1 MIKSLKYLVFLISSI
16 YGCNFINLKPTKA
29 QLSYIS
35 SAEVA
40 EYPSGSTISFRN
52 GHFYLMGDDARS
64 LVVLDSSLS
73 IIETINLFPGT
84 EPRIQ
89 KIDKADIESSEW
101 IGEKLYLFGSGSV
114 TTTRDSGFVFDPEDR
129 QVFRIDLGG
138 FYRKMIDIGIPAL
151 NLEGAAVVKDHL
163 IFANRSNL
171 SNNENYLLL
180 NPVDHL
186 LENITKAISLKL
198 PGDAGVSGLTY
209 LPKEDVLI
217 LTASEED
224 TGSTYDDGAIGGS
237 YLGLIREAST
247 KLSMDEVVPDQWMPL
262 VAVHK
267 DFFGQK
273 IESVCMYNNDKDK
286 TELLLVSDNDNGTTR
301 VFRVALH

>member
-1 MIKSLKYLVFLISSI
+1 MYFVLSTSTLCCCK
-16 YGCNFINLKPTKA
+16 NFNYQNTKA
-29 QLSYIS
+29 QLTYIS
-35 SAEVA
+35 STEVA

-52 GHFYLMGDDARS
+52 GHFYLMGDDAKS
-64 LVVLDSSLS
+64 LVVLDASLF
-73 IIETINLFPGT
+73 IKETINLFPGT
-84 EPRIQ
+84 AHRIQ
-89 KIDKADIESSEW
+89 KVDKADIESSEW

-114 TTTRDSGFVFDPEDR
+114 TTTRDSGFVFNPEDR
-129 QVFRIDLGG
+129 QVLRLDLGA

-151 NLEGAAVVKDHL
+151 NLEGAALVQSHL

-186 LENITKAISLKL
+186 LQDITKAIRLKL

-217 LTASEED
+217 FTASEED

-237 YLGLIREAST
+237 YLGLINDISD
-247 KLSMDEVVPDQWMPL
+247 KLVMDEIAPDQWMPL
-262 VAVHK
+262 VDVHN
-267 DFFGQK
+267 DFIGQK
-273 IESVCMYNNDKDK
+273 IESVCAFKEDGDK
-286 TELLLVSDNDNGTTR
+286 TELLLVADNDNGTTN